1 MSLFSTFKA
10 EEEKQRKE
18 QEKFNKFMKEK
29 VNEYMEQGMSVEEAM
44 KTAFKNEYVLK
55 LAKETGNEIAKP
67 VEDVHQYNFKQH
79 EMNYKNFGYDE
90 MKDNDSKTV
99 TRIFNAEIHW
109 AQPIDVYITRPEAG
123 DPNFV
128 GKIYSNKDATFV
140 DSFDDDGQEL
150 DVQQIYQSSV
160 ERITLCQGSMD
171 KPYPLC
177 QCFDEVCNVEDFF
190 GMSEENKRKFLTS
203 IYHQAWLELKSNLER
218 MIYDRGLNPEK
229 YLDSIV
235 ELFDHNQ
242 FPSTIELK
250 EVVITSSLYDGST
263 WYPTNRKLVYNPI
276 TDMFA
281 GDVTE

>member
-44 KTAFKNEYVLK
+44 KSAFKNEYVLK
-55 LAKETGNEIAKP
+55 LAKETGNEIAMFKETNSNPNFDYKEIERLHLETDDKP
-67 VEDVHQYNFKQH
+67 
-79 EMNYKNFGYDE
+79 
-90 MKDNDSKTV
+90 TA

-109 AQPIDVYITRPEAG
+109 KQPIDIYITRPEAN

-128 GKIYSNKDATFV
+128 AKIYATGSGTFV
-140 DSFDDDGQEL
+140 DSFDDAEQEL
-150 DVQQIYQSSV
+150 GVDEIYQQSI
-160 ERITLCQGSMD
+160 ERITLCQGSMNN
-171 KPYPLC
+171 PMPLI

-190 GMSEENKRKFLTS
+190 GMSEENKRKFLSS

-229 YLDSIV
+229 YLDSIA